1 MPTKFLKKNWPLWY
15 NQQQQSNMS
24 KNIVIAEDFGVSRK
38 IIVSTLA
45 KEGYSVLEA
54 EDGLQASNFFDGRS
68 IDLLITDFN
77 MPNMNGAELIQKVR
91 QNSHYEYM
99 PILLLTTE
107 VREEK
112 LKQAMDANIT
122 AWIKKPFQTEAF
134 LKIVKKALR

>member
-1 MPTKFLKKNWPLWY
+1 
-15 NQQQQSNMS
+15 MS
-24 KNIVIAEDFGVSRK
+24 KSIVVAEDFGVSRK

-45 KEGYSVLEA
+45 KEGYTVMEA
-54 EDGLQASNFFDGRS
+54 EDGSEAVKLFDGRA

-91 QNSHYEYM
+91 ANESYAYI

-107 VREEK
+107 VRQEK
-112 LKQAMDANIT
+112 IQQAIDGNIT
-122 AWIKKPFQTEAF
+122 AFIKKPFETEDF